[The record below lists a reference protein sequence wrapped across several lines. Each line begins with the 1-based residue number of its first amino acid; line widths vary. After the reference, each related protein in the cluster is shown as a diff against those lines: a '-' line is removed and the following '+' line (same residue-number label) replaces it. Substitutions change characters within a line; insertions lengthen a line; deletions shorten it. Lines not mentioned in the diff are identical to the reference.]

1 MKKIYILLAAI
12 LVCSFTKSNAQ
23 IFTHGNVSVQLQPN
37 GSHDTN
43 TCSSQ
48 GQMFYVIIK
57 SNSFMGDSVKIKDMS
72 SGAVINTSVNTTG
85 SNPWTSFLPVFNA
98 FGFATDDQV
107 SGGYVFFGGPNNKV
121 ISGIDTVYN
130 VTNFFQ
136 IPVPNPCIYS
146 TLGGRI
152 YLDYNN
158 DCSFNGSDVPL
169 NGVGVSISETLNSPS
184 MTSVGYGSSSDG
196 SGNYTSNVLK
206 SWMTGATVSIP
217 AYYQFIFPSTTCS
230 PASYSFT
237 SLPQI
242 HADFSLQCT
251 SLIDVQCYAGSN
263 GVVRPNMPF
272 MLHPY
277 VSNTGC
283 NLASGV
289 LKLVLDPNVVYNA
302 GMSTNPATTVVGDTL
317 MWNYVNLTSLSNGAY
332 WNSFMSSIYLTPT
345 TAVTSGDTVCFR
357 IFTNVLA
364 GDVNPANNDYYICLP
379 VVNSYDPNDKEV
391 SPKGTG
397 AQGNIPQATSELT
410 YTIHFQNTGTAPA
423 YNVSITD
430 TLDSDIAINSL
441 RILGVSYNVSPQWL
455 APNVV
460 KFDFNNIML
469 PASSFNEPGSHGF
482 IRFSVRL
489 KPALALGTVIQNE
502 ARIFFDSNPA
512 IITNTT
518 TNTLANIIGIEELAP
533 KVLVSVYPNPTSD
546 ITTFSLQSDNMPI
559 SYTFQLMDVLGN
571 IVTTMPDISDS
582 QFTVSRRGLS
592 NGMYFYKIYSAKGI
606 MGMGK
611 LVVQ

>member
-1 MKKIYILLAAI
+1 M
-12 LVCSFTKSNAQ
+12 
-23 IFTHGNVSVQLQPN
+23 
-37 GSHDTN
+37 
-43 TCSSQ
+43 
-48 GQMFYVIIK
+48 
-57 SNSFMGDSVKIKDMS
+57 
-72 SGAVINTSVNTTG
+72 
-85 SNPWTSFLPVFNA
+85 FNA

-107 SGGYVFFGGPNNKV
+107 SGGYASFVGPLNKV
-121 ISGIDTVYN
+121 ISGADTVLN
-130 VTNFFQ
+130 VINFFQ

-146 TLGGRI
+146 TLDGRI

-169 NGVGVSISETLNSPS
+169 NSVGVSISETLNSPS
-184 MTSVGYGSSSDG
+184 MTSVGYGSTSDG
-196 SGNYTSNVLK
+196 SGNYTTNVLK
-206 SWMTGATVSIP
+206 SWMTGATISIP

-230 PASYSFT
+230 PVSYSFT
-237 SLPQI
+237 SLPQV

-345 TAVTSGDTVCFR
+345 TAVTSGDTLCFR

-364 GDVNPANNDYYICLP
+364 GDVNAANNDYYICLP

-397 AQGNIPQATSELT
+397 TAGNIPLATSELT

-430 TLDSDIAINSL
+430 TLDTDIAINSL
-441 RILGVSYNVSPQWL
+441 RILGVSYNVSPQSL

-460 KFDFNNIML
+460 NFDFNNIML

-546 ITTFSLQSDNMPI
+546 ITTFSLQSDNMPL

-571 IVTTMPDISDS
+571 IVTSMPDISDS

-592 NGMYFYKIYSAKGI
+592 NGMYFYKIYSTKGV

-611 LVVQ
+611 LMVQ